1 MNLQP
6 EKKTNVRWIV
16 AALMWAAIAVN
27 YLDRAII
34 AAASPH
40 LIKEFSLT
48 AEDMGWI
55 MSAFFWTYALL
66 QIPSGWLAD
75 KLGQKKTLGWAVGWW
90 SIATACMGIATGFK
104 SLLVMRF
111 ILGAG
116 EAAAYPSNAGIASR
130 WFPDRERT
138 FVSALFDSASKF
150 GGAVAMP
157 LIVWLMYLFDW
168 RITFIIF
175 GAMGVIWVIFWF
187 FLYSDSPEK
196 HKKTN
201 QAEIDYIRNGQAQKH
216 GLGNEKSTM
225 RWYHLLRYK
234 PIWAMCLGFFTI
246 NYTSYFFI
254 TWLPTYL
261 VAEKGMGLLKMGF
274 VATLPLLCGM
284 VAEMTAGWL
293 SDRLHSSN
301 KLSLSATRK
310 LFLIVGMSMAL
321 CVGFAPLTDSVILT
335 VILLCVARSGTAVAA
350 SQVWALPGDVS
361 PKNMVSTV
369 AGLQNTISNFGGA
382 VGPIVT
388 GAIVTATGSFT
399 WALIFSAGLL
409 VLGILNYIFLLGKV
423 KPITV

>member
-1 MNLQP
+1 MDLVPQ
-6 EKKTNVRWIV
+6 KKSNIRWII
-16 AALMWAAIAVN
+16 AGLMWAAIAVN

-48 AEDMGWI
+48 PSEMGWI

-66 QIPSGWLAD
+66 QIPAGWLAD
-75 KLGQKKTLGWAVGWW
+75 KVGQKKTLGWAVGWW
-90 SIATACMGIATGFK
+90 SVATMCMGIATGFK
-104 SLLVMRF
+104 SLLCMRF

-130 WFPDRERT
+130 WFPDKERS

-168 RITFIIF
+168 RITFCIF
-175 GAMGVIWVIFWF
+175 GSIGVIWALFWMIY
-187 FLYSDSPEK
+187 YSDSPEK
-196 HKKTN
+196 HRMIN
-201 QAEIDYIRNGQAQKH
+201 QAEINYIREGQAQKH
-216 GLGNEKSTM
+216 GIEQGAAMK
-225 RWYHLLRYK
+225 WYKLLRYK

-261 VAEKGMGLLKMGF
+261 VQEKGMGLIKMGF

-284 VAEMTAGWL
+284 AAEMTAGWI
-293 SDRLHSSN
+293 SDRMHSS
-301 KLSLSATRK
+301 KKFSLSFTRK
-310 LFLIVGMSMAL
+310 SILLIGMCMAL
-321 CVGFAPLTDSVILT
+321 CVGFAPLTDSVVLT
-335 VILLCVARSGTAVAA
+335 VVLLCIARSGTAVAA
-350 SQVWALPGDVS
+350 SQVWSLPGDVA

-382 VGPIVT
+382 FGPIIT
-388 GAIVTATGSFT
+388 GALVAATGSFT
-399 WALIFSAGLL
+399 WALIFSAVLL
-409 VLGILNYIFLLGKV
+409 ILGMFNYIFLLGKV
-423 KPITV
+423 KPIDS

>member
-1 MNLQP
+1 MNITSQ
-6 EKKTNVRWIV
+6 KKSSIRWII
-16 AALMWAAIAVN
+16 AGLMWAAIAVN

-40 LIKEFSLT
+40 LIDEFHLT
-48 AEDMGWI
+48 PSEMGWI
-55 MSAFFWTYALL
+55 MSGFFWTYALL
-66 QIPSGWLAD
+66 QIPAGWLAD
-75 KLGQKKTLGWAVGWW
+75 KIGQKKTLGWAVGWW
-90 SIATACMGIATGFK
+90 SIATACMGIAVGFK
-104 SLLVMRF
+104 SLLLMRF

-130 WFPDRERT
+130 WFPDKERS

-175 GAMGVIWVIFWF
+175 GSVGVIWVIFWIAF
-187 FLYSDSPEK
+187 YADSPEK
-196 HKKTN
+196 HRMTN
-201 QAEIDYIRNGQAQKH
+201 EAEVNYIREGQAQKH
-216 GLGNEKSTM
+216 GLEKGSAM
-225 RWYHLLRYK
+225 KWYQLLKYK

-261 VAEKGMGLLKMGF
+261 VQEKGMGLIKMGF
-274 VATLPLLCGM
+274 IATLPLLCGM
-284 VAEMTAGWL
+284 VAEMTAGWI
-293 SDRLHSSN
+293 SDRMHSSN
-301 KLSLSATRK
+301 RFSLTFTRK
-310 LFLIVGMSMAL
+310 SILLIGMSMAL
-321 CVGFAPLTDSVILT
+321 CVGFAPLTNSVVLT
-335 VILLCVARSGTAVAA
+335 IILLCIARSGTAIAA
-350 SQVWALPGDVS
+350 SQVWSLPGDVA

-382 VGPIVT
+382 FGPIIT
-388 GAIVTATGSFT
+388 GALVTATGSFT

-409 VLGILNYIFLLGKV
+409 VLGMLNYVLLLGKV
-423 KPITV
+423 KPIIA

>member
-1 MNLQP
+1 MSYIPQ
-6 EKKTNVRWIV
+6 KKSNVRWII
-16 AALMWAAIAVN
+16 AGLMWAAIAVN

-40 LIKEFSLT
+40 LISEFNLT
-48 AEDMGWI
+48 PSEMGWI

-66 QIPSGWLAD
+66 QIPAGWLAD
-75 KLGQKKTLGWAVGWW
+75 KIGQKKTLGWAVGWW

-104 SLLVMRF
+104 SLLLMRF

-130 WFPDRERT
+130 WFPDKERS

-168 RITFIIF
+168 RITFILF
-175 GAMGVIWVIFWF
+175 GSIGVIWVIFWIIF
-187 FLYSDSPEK
+187 YADSPEK
-196 HKKTN
+196 HKMTN
-201 QAEIDYIRNGQAQKH
+201 DAEIAYIRDGQAQKH
-216 GLGNEKSTM
+216 GIEKGAAM
-225 RWYHLLRYK
+225 KWYQLLRYK

-261 VAEKGMGLLKMGF
+261 VQEKGMGLIKMGF

-284 VAEMTAGWL
+284 VAEMTAGWI
-293 SDRLHSSN
+293 SDRMHSSN
-301 KLSLSATRK
+301 RFSLTFTRK
-310 LFLIVGMSMAL
+310 LILLIGMSMAL
-321 CVGFAPLTDSVILT
+321 CVGFAPLTDSIVLT
-335 VILLCVARSGTAVAA
+335 VFLLCVARSGTAVAA
-350 SQVWALPGDVS
+350 SQVWSLPGDVA

-382 VGPIVT
+382 FGPIIT
-388 GAIVTATGSFT
+388 GALVAATGSFA
-399 WALIFSAGLL
+399 WALIFSAVLL
-409 VLGILNYIFLLGKV
+409 VLGMLNYVFLLGKV
-423 KPITV
+423 KPIDV